1 MLLLIRMWLFTVNVP
16 ADSWT
21 TWPPGH
27 ALTAAWI
34 PALASDAPLPYVEA
48 FTTAQTV
55 VRLGT
60 PPGTPGCQ
68 TVVRSAGRICAD
80 AYVAE
85 HANPRQVKKAI
96 GFIEVRLL

>member
-1 MLLLIRMWLFTVNVP
+1 MFTVNVP
-16 ADSWT
+16 ADSCT
-21 TWPPGH
+21 TWPAGH
-27 ALTAAWI
+27 ALTAVWI

-60 PPGTPGCQ
+60 PPGTPGCP

-80 AYVAE
+80 PSVTD
-85 HANPRQVKKAI
+85 HANPRHVRRTV
-96 GFIEVRLL
+96 GFIEV